1 MHTTKVF
8 LLLYQTKDPCTTS
21 CRKRGRQFVALHMMP
36 CLTTRMVWCFNG
48 VNTRV
53 KNSGSFVQCHAM
65 NAQTNRNEPDGWPHW
80 SILVV
85 DDEEGMRNFMLKILA
100 PRCRWV
106 SSASSAEEA
115 APLLQQQRI
124 DLLILD
130 ITLPGQ
136 NGVEWLKQL
145 RQEGYTGEV
154 ILITAFADL
163 ETAIE
168 SLRAGASDF
177 ILKPFRIPQILNA
190 IKKCYERAS
199 LRREN
204 FVLRRDSSSASAMG
218 SRIVGQSQGMQDVR
232 KSIERMAPTPSTVLI
247 GGESGTGKELVA
259 RELHALSSRSHG
271 PFVAVNCAALSA
283 DDMAT
288 ELFGHMLDSKKGLQH
303 AKDGLFYYAQG
314 GTLFL
319 DEVAELPMAVQ
330 AGLLRALEDKQI
342 RPVGS
347 NQTLDID
354 VRIVAATNRDLSK
367 AVQKGLFR
375 QDLYYRLQ
383 VLELALPPLR
393 ERTDDIESLVQH
405 FVAALS
411 QSLSLPPIAVQ
422 ADEWLYLK
430 QYHWPGN
437 VRELRNLVERS
448 LILGQLN
455 VSALYPVQ
463 PRASTHDLP
472 QGPTDLET
480 LERQHILSVLES
492 VHGDKT
498 RAADLLGVSRRTL
511 ERRVADWA
519 QAN

>member
-1 MHTTKVF
+1 
-8 LLLYQTKDPCTTS
+8 
-21 CRKRGRQFVALHMMP
+21 
-36 CLTTRMVWCFNG
+36 
-48 VNTRV
+48 
-53 KNSGSFVQCHAM
+53 M
-65 NAQTNRNEPDGWPHW
+65 NQQISRNEPDGWPHW
-80 SILVV
+80 SVLVV

-115 APLLQQQRI
+115 AMLMQQQRI

-130 ITLPGQ
+130 ITLPGKS
-136 NGVEWLKQL
+136 GVQWLKEL
-145 RQEGYTGEV
+145 RQQGYSGEV

-204 FVLRRDSSSASAMG
+204 FVLRRDARPTLLQG
-218 SRIVGQSQGMQDVR
+218 SRIIGSSTSMELIRD
-232 KSIERMAPTPSTVLI
+232 SIERMAPTPSTVLI

-259 RELHALSSRSHG
+259 RELHAKSTRAQG
-271 PFVAVNCAALSA
+271 PFVVVNCASLSA

-288 ELFGHMLDSKKGLQH
+288 ELFGHMEGSAQGLQH
-303 AKDGLFYYAQG
+303 ARDGLFYYAQG

-319 DEVAELPMAVQ
+319 DEVAELPMSVQ
-330 AGLLRALEDKQI
+330 AALLRALEDKQI

-354 VRIVAATNRDLSK
+354 VRIVAATNRNLAQ
-367 AVQKGLFR
+367 AVQQGRFR

-383 VLELALPPLR
+383 VLELMMPPLR
-393 ERTDDIESLVQH
+393 ERTQDIEALVQY
-405 FVAALS
+405 FVDSLS
-411 QSLSLPPIAVQ
+411 QSLGLAPIALTHE
-422 ADEWLYLK
+422 EWVYLK

-455 VSALYPVQ
+455 VSALYPMAAKT
-463 PRASTHDLP
+463 PAPAMHN
-472 QGPTDLET
+472 GPTDLET
-480 LERQHILSVLES
+480 MERQHILSVLES
-492 VHGDKT
+492 VGGDKT
-498 RAADLLGVSRRTL
+498 RAAELLGVSRRTL
-511 ERRVADWA
+511 ERRVADWGLQHPA
-519 QAN
+519 QTKS

>member
-1 MHTTKVF
+1 
-8 LLLYQTKDPCTTS
+8 
-21 CRKRGRQFVALHMMP
+21 
-36 CLTTRMVWCFNG
+36 
-48 VNTRV
+48 
-53 KNSGSFVQCHAM
+53 M
-65 NAQTNRNEPDGWPHW
+65 NQHINRNEPDGWPHW
-80 SILVV
+80 SVLVV

-106 SSASSAEEA
+106 SSVGSAEEA
-115 APLLQQQRI
+115 SIVLQQQRI

-130 ITLPGQ
+130 ITLPGKS
-136 NGVEWLKQL
+136 GVEWLKEL
-145 RQEGYTGEV
+145 RQQGYSGEV

-204 FVLRRDSSSASAMG
+204 FVLRRDASPTLLMG
-218 SRIVGQSQGMQDVR
+218 SRIIGPSD
-232 KSIERMAPTPSTVLI
+232 SIRVIRESIDRMAPTPSTVLI

-259 RELHALSSRSHG
+259 RELHAKSTRAQG
-271 PFVAVNCAALSA
+271 PFVVVNCASLST

-288 ELFGHMLDSKKGLQH
+288 ELFGHMEGNAQALQH
-303 AKDGLFYYAQG
+303 AQDGLFYYAQG

-319 DEVAELPMAVQ
+319 DEVAELPMSVQ

-354 VRIVAATNRDLSK
+354 VRIVAATNRNLAQ
-367 AVQKGLFR
+367 AVQQGRFR

-383 VLELALPPLR
+383 VLEIVLPPLR
-393 ERTDDIESLVQH
+393 DRTQDIQALVH
-405 FVAALS
+405 YFVDSLS
-411 QSLSLPPIAVQ
+411 QSLGLPPIQ
-422 ADEWLYLK
+422 LKDEEWTYLK

-455 VSALYPVQ
+455 VSALYPMADRHADTV
-463 PRASTHDLP
+463 RN
-472 QGPTDLET
+472 GPTDLET
-480 LERQHILSVLES
+480 LERQHILSVLDS
-492 VHGDKT
+492 VGGDKT
-498 RAADLLGVSRRTL
+498 RAAELLGVSRRTL

-519 QAN
+519 HQNQLKP

>member
-1 MHTTKVF
+1 
-8 LLLYQTKDPCTTS
+8 
-21 CRKRGRQFVALHMMP
+21 
-36 CLTTRMVWCFNG
+36 
-48 VNTRV
+48 
-53 KNSGSFVQCHAM
+53 M
-65 NAQTNRNEPDGWPHW
+65 NPQHNRNDPDGWPHW

-106 SSASSAEEA
+106 SSAGSAEEA
-115 APLLQQQRI
+115 ATVLQHQRI

-136 NGVEWLKQL
+136 TGVQWLKQL

-204 FVLRRDSSSASAMG
+204 FVLRRDASPQQAMG
-218 SRIVGQSQGMQDVR
+218 SRIVGQSDSMQLIR
-232 KSIERMAPTPSTVLI
+232 QSIARMAPTPSTVLI

-259 RELHALSSRSHG
+259 RELHALSLRADG

-288 ELFGHMLDSKKGLQH
+288 ELFGHMEDSAKGMQH

-354 VRIVAATNRDLSK
+354 VRIVAATNRNLAQ
-367 AVQKGLFR
+367 AVQQGRFR

-383 VLELALPPLR
+383 VLELQLPPLR
-393 ERTDDIESLVQH
+393 ERTQDMDDLVPY
-405 FVAALS
+405 FVDGLS
-411 QSLSLPPIAVQ
+411 QSLGLPPIGIST
-422 ADEWLYLK
+422 DEWLYLK

-437 VRELRNLVERS
+437 VRELRNLLERS

-455 VSALYPVQ
+455 VSALYPMQ
-463 PRASTHDLP
+463 PRAATPPLQ

-480 LERQHILSVLES
+480 LERQHILSVLDS
-492 VHGDKT
+492 VNGDKT
-498 RAADLLGVSRRTL
+498 RAAELLGVSRRTL

-519 QAN
+519 QQP

>member
-1 MHTTKVF
+1 
-8 LLLYQTKDPCTTS
+8 
-21 CRKRGRQFVALHMMP
+21 
-36 CLTTRMVWCFNG
+36 
-48 VNTRV
+48 
-53 KNSGSFVQCHAM
+53 M
-65 NAQTNRNEPDGWPHW
+65 NPQHNRNDPDGWPHW

-106 SSASSAEEA
+106 SSAGSAEEA
-115 APLLQQQRI
+115 ATVLQHQRI

-136 NGVEWLKQL
+136 TGVQWLKQL

-204 FVLRRDSSSASAMG
+204 FVLRRDASPQLGLG
-218 SRIVGQSQGMQDVR
+218 SKIVGQSDSMQLIR
-232 KSIERMAPTPSTVLI
+232 QSIARMAPTPSTVLI

-259 RELHALSSRSHG
+259 RELHALSLRADG

-288 ELFGHMLDSKKGLQH
+288 ELFGHMEDSAKGMQH

-354 VRIVAATNRDLSK
+354 VRIVAATNRNLTQ
-367 AVQKGLFR
+367 AVQQGRFR

-383 VLELALPPLR
+383 VLELQLPPLR
-393 ERTDDIESLVQH
+393 ERTHDIDDLVSY
-405 FVAALS
+405 FVDNLS
-411 QSLSLPPIAVQ
+411 QSLGLPPIGINT
-422 ADEWLYLK
+422 DEWLYLK

-437 VRELRNLVERS
+437 VRELRNLLERS

-455 VSALYPVQ
+455 VSALYPMQ
-463 PRASTHDLP
+463 PRATTPPLH
-472 QGPTDLET
+472 QGPTDLHT

-492 VHGDKT
+492 VNGDKT
-498 RAADLLGVSRRTL
+498 RAAELLGVSRRTL

-519 QAN
+519 QQP

>member
-1 MHTTKVF
+1 
-8 LLLYQTKDPCTTS
+8 
-21 CRKRGRQFVALHMMP
+21 
-36 CLTTRMVWCFNG
+36 
-48 VNTRV
+48 
-53 KNSGSFVQCHAM
+53 M
-65 NAQTNRNEPDGWPHW
+65 NQHTNRNEPDGWPHW
-80 SILVV
+80 SVLVV

-106 SSASSAEEA
+106 SSVSSAEEA
-115 APLLQQQRI
+115 SIVLQQQRI

-130 ITLPGQ
+130 ITLPGKS
-136 NGVEWLKQL
+136 GVEWLKEL
-145 RQEGYTGEV
+145 RQQGYTGEV

-204 FVLRRDSSSASAMG
+204 FVLRRDASPTLLLG
-218 SRIVGQSQGMQDVR
+218 SRIIGPSD
-232 KSIERMAPTPSTVLI
+232 SIQLIRESIDRMAPTPSTVLI

-259 RELHALSSRSHG
+259 RELHAKSTRAQG
-271 PFVAVNCAALSA
+271 PFVVVNCASLST

-288 ELFGHMLDSKKGLQH
+288 ELFGHMEGNAQAQQH
-303 AKDGLFYYAQG
+303 AQDGLFYYAQG

-319 DEVAELPMAVQ
+319 DEVAELPMSVQ

-354 VRIVAATNRDLSK
+354 VRIVAATNRNLAQ
-367 AVQKGLFR
+367 AVQQGRFR

-383 VLELALPPLR
+383 VLEIVLPPLR
-393 ERTDDIESLVQH
+393 DRTQDIQALVH
-405 FVAALS
+405 YFVDSLS
-411 QSLSLPPIAVQ
+411 QSLGLPAIQ
-422 ADEWLYLK
+422 LKDEEWAYLK

-455 VSALYPVQ
+455 VSALYPMADRNADAV
-463 PRASTHDLP
+463 RN
-472 QGPTDLET
+472 GPTDLET
-480 LERQHILSVLES
+480 MERQHILSVLDS
-492 VHGDKT
+492 VGGDKT
-498 RAADLLGVSRRTL
+498 RAAELLGVSRRTL

-519 QAN
+519 HQSLLKP

>member
-1 MHTTKVF
+1 
-8 LLLYQTKDPCTTS
+8 
-21 CRKRGRQFVALHMMP
+21 
-36 CLTTRMVWCFNG
+36 
-48 VNTRV
+48 
-53 KNSGSFVQCHAM
+53 M
-65 NAQTNRNEPDGWPHW
+65 NQQISRNEPDGWPHW
-80 SILVV
+80 SVLVV

-115 APLLQQQRI
+115 SLILQQQRI

-130 ITLPGQ
+130 ITLPGKS
-136 NGVEWLKQL
+136 GVEWLKEL
-145 RQEGYTGEV
+145 RQQGYSGEV

-204 FVLRRDSSSASAMG
+204 FVLRRDASPTLLLG
-218 SRIVGQSQGMQDVR
+218 SRIIGQSDSIGLIRD
-232 KSIERMAPTPSTVLI
+232 SIERMAPTPSTVLI

-259 RELHALSSRSHG
+259 RELHAKSTRAQG
-271 PFVAVNCAALSA
+271 PFVVVNCASLST

-288 ELFGHMLDSKKGLQH
+288 ELFGHMEGSAQAMQH
-303 AKDGLFYYAQG
+303 AQDGLFYYAQG

-319 DEVAELPMAVQ
+319 DEVAELPMSVQ

-354 VRIVAATNRDLSK
+354 VRIVAATNRNLAQ
-367 AVQKGLFR
+367 AVQQGRFR

-383 VLELALPPLR
+383 VLELVLPSLR
-393 ERTDDIESLVQH
+393 ERTQDIQALVLY
-405 FVAALS
+405 FVDSLS
-411 QSLSLPPIAVQ
+411 QSLGLPPIQ
-422 ADEWLYLK
+422 LNDEEWVYLK

-455 VSALYPVQ
+455 VSALYPLAARSANAPLQ
-463 PRASTHDLP
+463 S
-472 QGPTDLET
+472 GPTDLET
-480 LERQHILSVLES
+480 MERHHILSVLDS
-492 VHGDKT
+492 VGGDKT
-498 RAADLLGVSRRTL
+498 RAAELLGVSRRTL

-519 QAN
+519 HQGQAHHKP

>member
-1 MHTTKVF
+1 
-8 LLLYQTKDPCTTS
+8 
-21 CRKRGRQFVALHMMP
+21 
-36 CLTTRMVWCFNG
+36 
-48 VNTRV
+48 
-53 KNSGSFVQCHAM
+53 M
-65 NAQTNRNEPDGWPHW
+65 NPQHNRNDNDGWPHW
-80 SILVV
+80 SVLVV

-106 SSASSAEEA
+106 SSAGSAEEA
-115 APLLQQQRI
+115 ATVLQHQRI

-136 NGVEWLKQL
+136 SGVQWLKQL

-204 FVLRRDSSSASAMG
+204 FVLRRDVAPKQAIG
-218 SRIVGQSQGMQDVR
+218 SRIVGQSDSMQLIR
-232 KSIERMAPTPSTVLI
+232 QSIARMAPTPSTVLI

-259 RELHALSSRSHG
+259 RELHALSLRADG

-288 ELFGHMLDSKKGLQH
+288 ELFGHMEDSAKGMQH

-354 VRIVAATNRDLSK
+354 VRIVAATNRNLAQ
-367 AVQKGLFR
+367 AVQQGRFR

-383 VLELALPPLR
+383 VLELLLPPLR
-393 ERTDDIESLVQH
+393 ERTQDIDDLVPY
-405 FVAALS
+405 FVDGLS
-411 QSLSLPPIAVQ
+411 QSLGLPPIGINN
-422 ADEWLYLK
+422 DEWLYLK

-437 VRELRNLVERS
+437 VRELRNLLERS

-455 VSALYPVQ
+455 VSALYPMQ
-463 PRASTHDLP
+463 PRAATQPLH

-480 LERQHILSVLES
+480 LERQHILSVLDS
-492 VHGDKT
+492 VNGDKT
-498 RAADLLGVSRRTL
+498 RAAELLGVSRRTL
-511 ERRVADWA
+511 ERRVADWG
-519 QAN
+519 QQP

>member
-1 MHTTKVF
+1 
-8 LLLYQTKDPCTTS
+8 
-21 CRKRGRQFVALHMMP
+21 
-36 CLTTRMVWCFNG
+36 
-48 VNTRV
+48 
-53 KNSGSFVQCHAM
+53 M
-65 NAQTNRNEPDGWPHW
+65 NQHINRNEPDGWPHW

-106 SSASSAEEA
+106 SSANSAEDA
-115 APLLQQQRI
+115 ALVLQQQRI

-130 ITLPGQ
+130 ITLPGKS
-136 NGVEWLKQL
+136 GVEWLKEL
-145 RQEGYTGEV
+145 RQQGYSGEV

-204 FVLRRDSSSASAMG
+204 FVLRRDVNPALSQG
-218 SRIVGQSQGMQDVR
+218 SRIIGATDSITLIRD
-232 KSIERMAPTPSTVLI
+232 SIERMAPTPSTVLI

-259 RELHALSSRSHG
+259 RELHAQSTRAQG
-271 PFVAVNCAALSA
+271 PFVVVNCASLSA

-288 ELFGHMLDSKKGLQH
+288 ELFGHMEGGAQGMQH
-303 AKDGLFYYAQG
+303 ARDGLFYYAQG

-319 DEVAELPMAVQ
+319 DEVAELPMSVQ

-354 VRIVAATNRDLSK
+354 VRIVAATNRDLAQ
-367 AVQKGLFR
+367 AVQQGRFR

-383 VLELALPPLR
+383 VLELMLPPLR
-393 ERTDDIESLVQH
+393 ERTADIEALVEH
-405 FVAALS
+405 FVEHLS
-411 QSLSLPPIAVQ
+411 QSLGLPAIQ
-422 ADEWLYLK
+422 ITADEWIYLK

-437 VRELRNLVERS
+437 VRELRNLIERS

-455 VSALYPVQ
+455 VSALYPLAARS
-463 PRASTHDLP
+463 PSPAAPT
-472 QGPTDLET
+472 GPIDLET
-480 LERQHILSVLES
+480 MERQHILSVLDS
-492 VHGDKT
+492 VGGDKT
-498 RAADLLGVSRRTL
+498 RAAALLGVSRRTL

-519 QAN
+519 QKSQAHHKT

>member
-1 MHTTKVF
+1 
-8 LLLYQTKDPCTTS
+8 
-21 CRKRGRQFVALHMMP
+21 
-36 CLTTRMVWCFNG
+36 
-48 VNTRV
+48 
-53 KNSGSFVQCHAM
+53 M
-65 NAQTNRNEPDGWPHW
+65 NPHLNRNEPDGWPHW

-100 PRCRWV
+100 PRCHWV
-106 SSASSAEEA
+106 SSANSAEEA
-115 APLLQQQRI
+115 ALLAQQQRI

-130 ITLPGQ
+130 ITLPGKS
-136 NGVEWLKQL
+136 GVEWLKEL
-145 RQEGYTGEV
+145 RQQGYSGEV

-204 FVLRRDSSSASAMG
+204 FVLRRDAHPTLTQGARLIGAST
-218 SRIVGQSQGMQDVR
+218 GMANIR
-232 KSIERMAPTPSTVLI
+232 ESIERMAPTPSTVLI

-259 RELHALSSRSHG
+259 RELHALSTRAQG
-271 PFVAVNCAALSA
+271 PFVVVNCASLSA

-288 ELFGHMLDSKKGLQH
+288 ELFGHMEGGAQGLQH
-303 AKDGLFYYAQG
+303 ARDGLFYYAQG

-319 DEVAELPMAVQ
+319 DEVAELPMSVQ
-330 AGLLRALEDKQI
+330 AGLLRALEEKQI

-354 VRIVAATNRDLSK
+354 VRIVAATNRDLAQ
-367 AVQKGLFR
+367 AVAQGRFR

-383 VLELALPPLR
+383 VLELMMPPLR
-393 ERTDDIESLVQH
+393 ERTTDIEALVEH
-405 FVAALS
+405 FIEHLS
-411 QSLSLPPIAVQ
+411 QRLGRPPIQLTV
-422 ADEWLYLK
+422 DEWVFLK

-437 VRELRNLVERS
+437 VRELRNLIERS

-455 VSALYPVQ
+455 VSALYPMAARS
-463 PRASTHDLP
+463 PRP
-472 QGPTDLET
+472 QGHSGPTDLET
-480 LERQHILSVLES
+480 MERQHILSVLDS
-492 VHGDKT
+492 VGGDKT
-498 RAADLLGVSRRTL
+498 RAAALLGVSRRTL

-519 QAN
+519 QHSLSPHKTT